1 MQTLKTDTRKRI
13 FNASKRLF
21 LKKGF
26 RETTTRDIAREAGI
40 NLSNLY
46 HYFPSKDELF
56 RGLLKPATDTLEA
69 MLNEHHGIKGVDILS
84 MQEEGYVETTLEEY
98 MDAIRKYRNLLKLLL
113 FKSQGSSLEG
123 YKEYYV
129 EKATRLVL
137 DWLKAMKAKH
147 PEINTDVSD
156 FFVHLNNVWMFTL
169 LEEVLMH
176 DLTEE
181 EVRSVMSDY
190 IQFEVIGW
198 RKMIRI

>member
-1 MQTLKTDTRKRI
+1 MQTLKTDIRKRI
-13 FNASKRLF
+13 LTVSKRLF

-46 HYFPSKDELF
+46 HYFASKDELF
-56 RGLLKPATDTLEA
+56 RELLKPATDTLES
-69 MLNEHHGIKGVDILS
+69 MLNEHHGIKGEDILR
-84 MQEEGYVETTLEEY
+84 MQAEGYAEATLEEY

-123 YKEYYV
+123 FKEYYV

-137 DWLKAMKAKH
+137 DWLKAMKTKH

-198 RKMIRI
+198 RKMIQI

>member
-1 MQTLKTDTRKRI
+1 MQTLKTDIRKRI
-13 FNASKRLF
+13 LSESKRLF

-46 HYFPSKDELF
+46 HYFASKDELF
-56 RGLLKPATDTLEA
+56 RELLKPATDTLEA
-69 MLNEHHGIKGVDILS
+69 MLDEHHGIKGEDILR
-84 MQEEGYVETTLEEY
+84 MQEEGYVEATLEEY
-98 MDAIRKYRNLLKLLL
+98 MEAIRKYRNLLKLLL

-137 DWLKAMKAKH
+137 DWLKAMKTKH

-176 DLTEE
+176 DLTEG
-181 EVRSVMSDY
+181 EVRSVISDY

>member
-13 FNASKRLF
+13 LDVSKRLF
-21 LKKGF
+21 QKKGF

-46 HYFPSKDELF
+46 HYFVSKDELF
-56 RGLLKPATDTLEA
+56 RVLLKPATDTLEA
-69 MLNEHHGIKGVDILS
+69 LLNEHHGIKGVDILC
-84 MQEEGYVETTLEEY
+84 MQEEGYVEATLEEY
-98 MDAIRKYRNLLKLLL
+98 MDAIRKYRNLLKLLH

-137 DWLKAMKAKH
+137 DWLKAMKTKH

-169 LEEVLMH
+169 LEEILMH

-181 EVRSVMSDY
+181 EVRSLLADY
-190 IQFEVIGW
+190 VRFEVLGW
-198 RKMIRI
+198 RKMIQI